1 MVPAF
6 AERCRCVEHY
16 RSCSFFIAMSPADTS
31 TLVLPGHPDAVWRGA
46 QDGGYYIEI
55 TRSNPPDYFVQ
66 VWEVDSTVEREGW
79 ARFITPDG
87 KPLTMARINGSDGC
101 YLFIDSYGPIT
112 PSKGERPQ

>member
-1 MVPAF
+1 
-6 AERCRCVEHY
+6 
-16 RSCSFFIAMSPADTS
+16 MSPADTS

-66 VWEVDSTVEREGW
+66 VWGVDSTVEREGW

-87 KPLTMARINGSDGC
+87 KPLTMARINGSDGR